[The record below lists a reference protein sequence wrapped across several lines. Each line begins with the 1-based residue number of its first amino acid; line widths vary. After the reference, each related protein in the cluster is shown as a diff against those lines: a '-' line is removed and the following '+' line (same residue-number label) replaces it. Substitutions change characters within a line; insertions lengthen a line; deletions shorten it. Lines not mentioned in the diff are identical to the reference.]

1 MGLIASPDTKHY
13 LTSDIYTHITSA
25 AEKNEEHAGHDGHTE
40 EENYK
45 APRIVTLAVGDTL
58 HTSSGILT
66 VKAMNNAPVVKDLT
80 LAPGDLAVGL
90 PLEVEVSG
98 KIYKAEP
105 LFLVKGN
112 NTFDFARNIKEL
124 GLRVRF
130 TKIIPEQGKV
140 ELQVYEKPQQAKD
153 WLVFK
158 SIEFPY
164 INLYW
169 AGTIVMVIGFLMSI
183 LRRKREA
190 NAK

>member
-1 MGLIASPDTKHY
+1 
-13 LTSDIYTHITSA
+13 
-25 AEKNEEHAGHDGHTE
+25 HTE

-45 APRIVTLAVGDTL
+45 APRILTLAVGDTI

-66 VKAMNNAPVVKDLT
+66 VKAMNTSPVVKDLT
-80 LAPGDLAVGL
+80 LAPGDLAVSL
-90 PLEVEVSG
+90 PLEVNVSG
-98 KIYKAEP
+98 KVYNAEP

-140 ELQVYEKPQQAKD
+140 ELQVYEKPQAAKD
-153 WLVFK
+153 WIVFK

-169 AGTIVMVIGFLMSI
+169 AGTIIMVIGFIMSI
-183 LRRKREA
+183 LRRKKEA